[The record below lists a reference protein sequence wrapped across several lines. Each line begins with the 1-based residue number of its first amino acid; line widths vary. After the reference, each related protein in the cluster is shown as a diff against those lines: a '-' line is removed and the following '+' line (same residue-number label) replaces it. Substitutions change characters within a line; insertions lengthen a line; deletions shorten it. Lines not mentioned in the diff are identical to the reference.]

1 MMTDR
6 SDAIREML
14 DLAREIKEGGATNS
28 SLKTKLSFFKT
39 KVGLSDA
46 VFDRIVDLIE
56 KTDLPEEE
64 KMQTFSISIWEYE
77 KLESIEDLEIKKLCA
92 VLMYFVRTNWHSTG
106 WIRYDEAKVMSLCE
120 IKNYGSFIDVV
131 QRACAAGL
139 LSFRVVGSKNPII
152 CFKLDFVEE
161 DLNSQVPWELPD
173 LFVALGVS

>member
-1 MMTDR
+1 MTTDR
-6 SDAIREML
+6 SDTIREML
-14 DLAREIKEGGATNS
+14 NSAREIKEGGGTNS
-28 SLKTKLSFFKT
+28 SLKTELSSFKS
-39 KVGLSDA
+39 KIGLNDV
-46 VFDRIVDLIE
+46 VFGRIVDLIE

-106 WIRYDEAKVMSLCE
+106 WIRYDESKVMSLCE
-120 IKNYGSFIDVV
+120 VKNHGFFIDVV

-152 CFKLDFVEE
+152 CFKLEFVEE
-161 DLNSQVPWELPD
+161 DSRTQVPWELSD

>member
-77 KLESIEDLEIKKLCA
+77 KLENRRCRNKKIVRCPSIFRSNKLA
-92 VLMYFVRTNWHSTG
+92 S
-106 WIRYDEAKVMSLCE
+106 D
-120 IKNYGSFIDVV
+120 
-131 QRACAAGL
+131 
-139 LSFRVVGSKNPII
+139 RVDSI
-152 CFKLDFVEE
+152 
-161 DLNSQVPWELPD
+161 
-173 LFVALGVS
+173 